1 MKQDL
6 VLTSVPVYKMCS
18 MCTFLSKKVLFCV
31 LLKTFPLLTALK
43 CVILFGL
50 EFPSVRIIECI
61 LEYVL
66 VAKQ

>member
-6 VLTSVPVYKMCS
+6 VFTSVSVYKMCS
-18 MCTFLSKKVLFCV
+18 MCTFLSKSFVVV